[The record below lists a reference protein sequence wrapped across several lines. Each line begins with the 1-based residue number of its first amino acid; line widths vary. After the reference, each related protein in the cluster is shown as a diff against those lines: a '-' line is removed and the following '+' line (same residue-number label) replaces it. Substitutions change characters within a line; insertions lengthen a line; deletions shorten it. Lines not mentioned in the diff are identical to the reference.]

1 MTTPSPQRI
10 AILGVPVDM
19 LTLADTVALAE
30 GWIRAGERRYICHLD
45 ARSVLAARDDPAV
58 AEAMRGAAIAG
69 ADGMPL
75 VWIGRARGHRVG
87 RVYGPDFMTA
97 LIGATAAWRDRP
109 CRHVLFGSTPGV
121 QARLARRLVQSH
133 PGAVIDGIASPPL
146 GLWSE
151 AEDARLVAEI
161 EALRPDVVWVALGAP
176 RQELWIARHRA
187 ILSAP
192 LLVGVGAA
200 FDFLS
205 ASKPQA
211 PRWLRHSGFEW
222 LYRLAT
228 EPRRLAGRYAA
239 TVPRFAA
246 LVLREEIA
254 RVLGRPPAPA
264 DFPGSAPPRPPE
276 GPSTSPPPPESGR

>member
-1 MTTPSPQRI
+1 MSAAGHQRI
-10 AILGVPVDM
+10 GILGVPVDM
-19 LTLADTVALAE
+19 LTLDDSVALAE

-58 AEAMRGAAIAG
+58 ADAMRGAAIAG

-75 VWIGRARGHRVG
+75 VWIGRLRGHRVG

-109 CRHVLFGSTPGV
+109 CRHLLFGSTPRV
-121 QARLARRLVQSH
+121 LSRLAERLSRQH
-133 PGAVIDGIASPPL
+133 PDAVIAGVASPPL
-146 GLWSE
+146 GFWNE
-151 AEDARLVAEI
+151 AEDERLVAEI
-161 EALRPDVVWVALGAP
+161 ELLRPDVVWVALGAP
-176 RQELWIARHRA
+176 RQELWIARQRA
-187 ILSAP
+187 RLSAP

-211 PRWLRHSGFEW
+211 PRWLRHAGFEW
-222 LYRLAT
+222 LHRLAT

-254 RVLGRPPAPA
+254 RALGRPPATVG
-264 DFPGSAPPRPPE
+264 FPDSAPPRPPE
-276 GPSTSPPPPESGR
+276 GPSTLPPPPESGR